1 MITSF
6 FNSKAKFI
14 LTSLVLLGLVACKPE
29 PKQGKLLGG
38 EYYALDQEIAQEIKV
53 LDSLKAGIYKQVT
66 VNGKQEEVL
75 LLPSNVK
82 WENELA
88 LFKNI
93 DLNKP
98 AWQGFISADTTKF
111 KGKLAGITEVTYKT
125 DRKEIPFKHI
135 RMVFDQHNQL
145 NILVVNIDK
154 EDEITHSQRTLTAAW
169 VSDSDTSKRHLM
181 GYSVVGYQKTRLKDT
196 LKLNIQGQVRLGVK

>member
-14 LTSLVLLGLVACKPE
+14 LTSLVVLGLVACKPE

-53 LDSLKAGIYKQVT
+53 LDSLRAGIYKQVT

-98 AWQGFISADTTKF
+98 AWQGFITADTAV
-111 KGKLAGITEVTYKT
+111 LAGGKEVTYKT

-135 RMVFDQHNQL
+135 RMVFDRHNQL

-154 EDEITHSQRTLTAAW
+154 EDEITHSQRTLTAQW
-169 VSDSDTSKRHLM
+169 VSDSDTAQRHLI
-181 GYSVVGYQKTRLKDT
+181 GYSVVGYQKTQLKDT